1 MNGAKPLSLFISY
14 SHKDDEWRAKL
25 DSHLALLKRQSVFD
39 VWHDRRIGAGREWAG
54 DINDALER
62 ASVVLLL
69 VSADFLASDYCYDK
83 EMKRALQRHDQGDA
97 RVVPVILRTC
107 DWQSSDFG
115 KLQAVPRDGRPI
127 ASHSDVDA
135 AMTEVALALRRI
147 AEEMRA
153 VDAASTPA
161 RRVSGAVPPPAAD
174 PRSAQGW
181 QLPAHSSTAQPEAAP
196 RIDAAPEPSTAAPDI
211 RPPRKVKIG
220 AIKLWF
226 LEFGPFELE
235 WPPDL
240 RPTRVFAWLAVAISV
255 LVVVA
260 AFPYLFVLKPR
271 LDEARDFMRRA
282 EYASAAKTLESVP
295 QWAAALPLVTGLAV
309 QAGFGSRLSSGEHIR
324 ALAPEL
330 DSLGKRYPDAPDV
343 LVFMGLKS
351 YYVDANVEQAIQR
364 FTQAAERDAAHV
376 EAHFL
381 GAGRHME
388 LAYAALGQGDE
399 PKAKAAANEAR
410 KLINR
415 AVSRSSFAETL
426 PRYANQIAELRELEG
441 DARGAYEGY
450 ARLANLHA
458 LSALQSAMVSWRL
471 PQADAARRHGL
482 EAVEGA
488 ISRIE
493 KEPLAA
499 DVGAVEGWS
508 FRVGPVDVVDIHA
521 KSEKL
526 CLLEWAQEISKA
538 LLSPPNIGTPN
549 AIGVGS
555 TSTLVAAPVR
565 CGNNAAAQR
574 IREIVCVQAATALE
588 RLQRGDQNR
597 EALEDWSLNRLHC
610 SAGLRPLP
618 SLPAPG
624 ASTKPTALR
633 SRLGDEHYVEST

>member
-1 MNGAKPLSLFISY
+1 MNGAKSLSLFISY

-25 DSHLALLKRQSVFD
+25 DSHLALLKRQNVFD

-69 VSADFLASDYCYDK
+69 VSADFLASDYCYDR

-135 AMTEVALALRRI
+135 AMTEVALALRGI

-161 RRVSGAVPPPAAD
+161 RRASGTVLPPAAEVR
-174 PRSAQGW
+174 PAQGW
-181 QLPAHSSTAQPEAAP
+181 QLPAHSRTSQPETAP
-196 RIDAAPEPSTAAPDI
+196 RIDAAPAPLTAAPDI
-211 RPPRKVKIG
+211 RARRKVKIG

-240 RPTRVFAWLAVAISV
+240 RPTRVVAWLAVAVSV
-255 LVVVA
+255 LAVVA
-260 AFPYLFVLKPR
+260 AFLSLFVLKPW
-271 LDEARDFMRRA
+271 LDDARNFMRRA
-282 EYASAAKTLESVP
+282 EYASAAKTLESLP
-295 QWAAALPLVTGLAV
+295 QWAAALPWITGLAA
-309 QAGFGSRLSSGEHIR
+309 QATFGSRLSSGEHIR
-324 ALAPEL
+324 SLAPEL
-330 DSLGKRYPDAPDV
+330 DSLSKRYPDAPDV

-351 YYVDANVEQAIQR
+351 YYVNANVVQAIKQ
-364 FTQAAERDAAHV
+364 FTQAVERDAAHV

-399 PKAKAAANEAR
+399 PKAKAAANEAQ
-410 KLINR
+410 KLMDLS
-415 AVSRSSFAETL
+415 VKRSPFAETL

-441 DARGAYEGY
+441 DSRGAYEGY
-450 ARLANLHA
+450 ARLGNLHA

-471 PQADAARRHGL
+471 PQNDPARRHGL

-493 KEPLAA
+493 KEPSDPGAS
-499 DVGAVEGWS
+499 AVEGWS
-508 FRVGPVDVVDIHA
+508 FRVGPVDVVDIHP

-526 CLLEWAQEISKA
+526 CLLEWAQEISKS
-538 LLSPPNIGTPN
+538 LLPPPNIGTPN
-549 AIGVGS
+549 ATGVGS
-555 TSTLVAAPVR
+555 TSTLVAAPVH

-574 IREIVCVQAATALE
+574 IREIVCVQAATAMD
-588 RLQRGDQNR
+588 RFPRGDLNR
-597 EALEDWSLNRLHC
+597 NLLEDWSTNRLHC
-610 SAGLRPLP
+610 AAGLRPLP
-618 SLPAPG
+618 TLR
-624 ASTKPTALR
+624 ASGT
-633 SRLGDEHYVEST
+633 ST

>member
-1 MNGAKPLSLFISY
+1 MNGVTPLSLFISY

-54 DINDALER
+54 EINAALER

-147 AEEMRA
+147 AEEMRV

-161 RRVSGAVPPPAAD
+161 QRDSGAVPPPAVL
-174 PRSAQGW
+174 RTAQDL
-181 QLPAHSSTAQPEAAP
+181 QLPAHSSTSQSEAAP
-196 RIDAAPEPSTAAPDI
+196 WIDAAPEPSTAAPDI
-211 RPPRKVKIG
+211 RPRRKVKIG
-220 AIKLWF
+220 AVKLWF

-240 RPTRVFAWLAVAISV
+240 RPTRVLAWLAVAV
-255 LVVVA
+255 VVVA

-282 EYASAAKTLESVP
+282 EYVSAAKTLESLP
-295 QWAAALPLVTGLAV
+295 QWAAALPLATGLTA
-309 QAGFGSRLSSGEHIR
+309 QAEFGSRLSRGEHIR

-330 DSLGKRYPDAPDV
+330 DSLGKRYPNAPDV

-351 YYVDANVEQAIQR
+351 YYVDANVEQAIKQ

-399 PKAKAAANEAR
+399 RKAKAAANDAR
-410 KLINR
+410 KLMDR
-415 AVSRSSFAETL
+415 AVSRSAFAETL
-426 PRYANQIAELRELEG
+426 PRYASQIAELRELEG
-441 DARGAYEGY
+441 DERGAYEGY

-471 PQADAARRHGL
+471 PQADAALQRGL
-482 EAVEGA
+482 EDVEGT
-488 ISRIE
+488 ISRIK
-493 KEPLAA
+493 KEPA
-499 DVGAVEGWS
+499 DADAGAVEGWS
-508 FRVGPVDVVDIHA
+508 FRVGPRPLDVVAIRL
-521 KSEKL
+521 KSDKL
-526 CLLEWAQEISKA
+526 CLLEWAQEISKS
-538 LLSPPNIGTPN
+538 LLSAPNIGTPN
-549 AIGVGS
+549 AIGLGN
-555 TSTLVAAPVR
+555 TSTLLAALVR
-565 CGNNAAAQR
+565 CGNNAAAQP
-574 IREIVCVQAATALE
+574 IREIVCVQAATALD
-588 RLQRGDQNR
+588 RLQRGEQNR
-597 EALEDWSLNRLHC
+597 EALEDWRINHLHC

-618 SLPAPG
+618 TLPVPG
-624 ASTKPTALR
+624 ASTKPTVLR
-633 SRLGDEHYVEST
+633 SRPGDDHHVEST